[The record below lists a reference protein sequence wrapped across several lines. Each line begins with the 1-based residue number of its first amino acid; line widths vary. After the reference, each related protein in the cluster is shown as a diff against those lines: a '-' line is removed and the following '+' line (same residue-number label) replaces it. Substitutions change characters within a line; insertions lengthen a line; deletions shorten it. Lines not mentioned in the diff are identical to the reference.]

1 MRRLVFRYG
10 LIGGAITSVLMVVA
24 MRFQDEIGFEYGVY
38 VGYASM
44 VLAFMMVYFGVRS
57 YRENVAGG
65 TITFGRAFKVGIL
78 ITAVTIACYVAT
90 WQVVYYKFM
99 PDFGDKYTAYVLE
112 DARRKGATE
121 AELAARTTEMEKA
134 WELYANPLVNIA
146 FTTLEP
152 LPVGLLFTLITA
164 GLLSRKRREERARV

>member
-1 MRRLVFRYG
+1 MRQLVFKYG
-10 LIGGAITSVLMVVA
+10 LIGGAITSVLMVLA

-65 TITFGRAFKVGIL
+65 SISFGRAFKVGIL
-78 ITAVTIACYVAT
+78 ITAITIACYVAT

-99 PDFGDKYTAYVLE
+99 PDFGEKYTAYVLD
-112 DARRKGATE
+112 DARKKGATD
-121 AELAARTTEMEKA
+121 AELAAKTAEMEKA

-164 GLLSRKRREERARV
+164 GLLSRKRREDQAGA

>member
-10 LIGGAITSVLMVVA
+10 LIGGAITSVLMVLA

-65 TITFGRAFKVGIL
+65 TISFGRAFKVGIL

-121 AELAARTTEMEKA
+121 AELAARTAEMEKA

-164 GLLSRKRREERARV
+164 GLLSRKRREERA